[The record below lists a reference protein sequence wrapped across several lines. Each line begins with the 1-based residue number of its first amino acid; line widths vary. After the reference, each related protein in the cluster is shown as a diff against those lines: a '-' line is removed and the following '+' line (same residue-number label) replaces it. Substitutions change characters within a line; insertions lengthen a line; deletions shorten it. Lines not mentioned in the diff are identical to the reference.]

1 MERFAFLD
9 LEGVLYPE
17 IWEIYAHKLGLPELG
32 KTTREEPDFK
42 KLVSE
47 RIKILQ
53 KNNVQLQHLSTLSK
67 QIKLLDGAL
76 DFVKSLQKMHFDIYI
91 VTDAFLEI
99 IGDSVKNL
107 GVCNIYPNHFIC
119 DESGYI
125 TDAIYMREKGKYEVL
140 EQILKE
146 KRNAYS
152 IAIGDTFNDFT
163 MLDYADD
170 GFLFNPSQQALL
182 MASPNFRVVRNYD
195 QITEY
200 LKGKLE

>member
-47 RIKILQ
+47 RIKILK

-107 GVCNIYPNHFIC
+107 EVCNIYPNHFTC